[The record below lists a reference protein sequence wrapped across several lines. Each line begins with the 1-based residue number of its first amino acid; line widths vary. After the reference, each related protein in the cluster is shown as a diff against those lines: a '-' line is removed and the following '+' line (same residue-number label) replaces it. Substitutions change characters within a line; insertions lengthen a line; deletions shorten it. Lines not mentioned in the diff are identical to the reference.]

1 MALIDPLP
9 RVPILKR
16 GCWWETA
23 APLPGQF
30 WRVWMESG
38 KAVEPFRLCGNHN
51 VHTQRANAAPPMS
64 SNTQIDRHI
73 TRDGL
78 CARNFFNNQRHALR
92 RSKPTMHAQLRL
104 TCASRLSSS
113 LQSGTLSNGAPAF
126 PLRATATAFIAMS
139 KIRPLCENEKSS
151 SEAWLSRKRSPDT
164 RSTPKEL
171 FSAITIKRGQ
181 IQCGAFLTERVVE
194 GITHTQ
200 NSQNTQKH
208 THTIV
213 ILTLL
218 SVVFGARTDFCFA
231 ETQKDISSLTNCVR
245 GCGQCCRVTRPCP
258 AAAPRPVCR
267 RHFRMS
273 FTTVNT
279 NQHSPTTQ
287 HN

>member
-1 MALIDPLP
+1 MVCV
-9 RVPILKR
+9 R
-16 GCWWETA
+16 ETFSTTSDTRFA
-23 APLPGQF
+23 A
-30 WRVWMESG
+30 
-38 KAVEPFRLCGNHN
+38 A
-51 VHTQRANAAPPMS
+51 
-64 SNTQIDRHI
+64 
-73 TRDGL
+73 
-78 CARNFFNNQRHALR
+78 NQRCTPKTPPDLRFPIVELAPIRHAFKW
-92 RSKPTMHAQLRL
+92 SPT
-104 TCASRLSSS
+104 
-113 LQSGTLSNGAPAF
+113 AF

-181 IQCGAFLTERVVE
+181 IQCVAFLTERVVE